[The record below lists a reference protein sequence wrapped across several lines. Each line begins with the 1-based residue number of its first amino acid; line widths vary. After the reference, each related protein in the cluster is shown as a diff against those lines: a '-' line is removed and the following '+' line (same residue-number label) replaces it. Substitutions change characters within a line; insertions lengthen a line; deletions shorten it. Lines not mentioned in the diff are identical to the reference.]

1 MVWVQLFF
9 FCAAVVGTFSL
20 NLQGQRTT
28 ARSTPETPAHRRL
41 RRLRTR
47 ARTLLRVTPATPA
60 SWSPVTARAVAVLE
74 KHHSKSTLPGAF
86 QRAWAD
92 TPGAMPSQG
101 QGWWCWACARWCKAK
116 AIYCDGCGVRWDRQQ
131 TQQQQYAWEP
141 PRTTSPRRRQKSP
154 RRKGGGKGRE
164 AETAQVAALQQQLPV
179 PPAPPPPALRSRGK
193 GGPQA
198 STIAT
203 AVAHPVAP
211 PVPET
216 DAQLSSL
223 LSALATHKEALPE
236 SIRQMVDAQ
245 AEASAASRAK
255 TMHKCIATQ
264 TSSTKQLQSLR
275 LQRTQYMAAWTKY
288 LEDLEVNLRQ
298 QMEEK
303 SSTMAQFAATE
314 DTLMEAI
321 EQAREQ
327 MLVMAGGEVKKE
339 EDEMEVGEVPEA
351 PTAAEAV
358 EDLGTAQ
365 KEKVLLEALKK
376 ATESASKEKGAAKR
390 ERTPRRKAKDGE
402 AQAISSDEQGL

>member
-1 MVWVQLFF
+1 MVWLQLFF
-9 FCAAVVGTFSL
+9 CYLLCNSGGHFFAELTRTAQDGALYSGDAGSSPSEKTAHESQDSASSHPCYSGLLESGDCEGGCGARKAPLEVYAAGSL
-20 NLQGQRTT
+20 SKSLGRHTWDH
-28 ARSTPETPAHRRL
+28 A
-41 RRLRTR
+41 RTR
-47 ARTLLRVTPATPA
+47 AGLVVLGLRPLV
-60 SWSPVTARAVAVLE
+60 
-74 KHHSKSTLPGAF
+74 
-86 QRAWAD
+86 
-92 TPGAMPSQG
+92 QG
-101 QGWWCWACARWCKAK
+101 QSDILRWLRSALGSPADQTAAVCMGASE
-116 AIYCDGCGVRWDRQQ
+116 DDFPTEETEESQ
-131 TQQQQYAWEP
+131 TQRWWQGP
-141 PRTTSPRRRQKSP
+141 
-154 RRKGGGKGRE
+154 GGRNG
-164 AETAQVAALQQQLPV
+164 T
-179 PPAPPPPALRSRGK
+179 

-198 STIAT
+198 PTIAT
-203 AVAHPVAP
+203 AAAHPVAP

-223 LSALATHKEALPE
+223 LSTLATHKEALPE

-314 DTLMEAI
+314 DMLMDAI

-339 EDEMEVGEVPEA
+339 EDEMEVGEVPEV

-365 KEKVLLEALKK
+365 QEKVLLEALKK
-376 ATESASKEKGAAKR
+376 AKESASKEKGAAKR